1 MDSEDVERD
10 NKQRV
15 MINWRE
21 LTRDEQIAAL
31 QNVAGK
37 KYISP
42 QFAIFFTKVYSNHTR
57 LK

>member
-1 MDSEDVERD
+1 
-10 NKQRV
+10 

-37 KYISP
+37 KYIPP